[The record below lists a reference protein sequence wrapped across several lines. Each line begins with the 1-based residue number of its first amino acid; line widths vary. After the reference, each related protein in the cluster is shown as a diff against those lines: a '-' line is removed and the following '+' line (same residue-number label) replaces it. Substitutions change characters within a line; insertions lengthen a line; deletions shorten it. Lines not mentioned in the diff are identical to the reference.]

1 MRSYAEV
8 MLHVAL
14 FQPSIPPNTGN
25 IARQCVG
32 MKARLHLIGPC
43 AFDLSDHAVKR
54 AGLDYW
60 PHVDLVQHDSPAAF
74 QTWLNQHDRP
84 PWIISKFGEQRYD
97 RIAYADED
105 VLLFGNEIEGL
116 PADWHQRFP
125 DRRISIPMRGPVR
138 SYNLSNAVALVLAQA
153 MSTAGLYDETICKK
167 ECD

>member
-1 MRSYAEV
+1 

-60 PHVDLVQHDSPAAF
+60 PHLDWVKYDQPEAF
-74 QTWLNQHDRP
+74 AQWLEEHGRL
-84 PWIISKFGEQRYD
+84 PWVVTKFGAQRYD
-97 RIAYADED
+97 RVPYADED
-105 VLLFGNEIEGL
+105 VLLFGNEIQGL
-116 PADWHQRFP
+116 PPAWHDRYP
-125 DRRISIPMRGPVR
+125 TRRIYIPMPGQVR
-138 SYNLSNAVALVLAQA
+138 SYNLSNAVALVLGQA
-153 MSTAGLYDETICKK
+153 MSNAGLYD
-167 ECD
+167 